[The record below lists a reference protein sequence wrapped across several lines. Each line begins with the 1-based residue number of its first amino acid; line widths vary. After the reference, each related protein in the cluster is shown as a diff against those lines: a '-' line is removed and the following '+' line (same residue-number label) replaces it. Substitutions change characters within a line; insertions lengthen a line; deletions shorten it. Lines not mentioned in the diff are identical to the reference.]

1 MIIIATISIFIF
13 SLLVWL
19 ANRFLPFK
27 ICPICA
33 GVSGTW
39 IWLII
44 GYFLGYQINLIIP
57 AILMGGSVVG
67 VAYQLEKK
75 LLTESTSW
83 HKPLL
88 WKTLFIPAG
97 FILTYSILIREW
109 LVFSVAIVF
118 LLGISFL
125 FLSSS
130 NKSDSNKETI
140 EKLKQKM
147 DKCC

>member
-1 MIIIATISIFIF
+1 MIIITVISIFTLSF
-13 SLLVWL
+13 LVWL

-67 VAYQLEKK
+67 LAYQLEKK
-75 LLTESTSW
+75 LPAESTSW
-83 HKPLL
+83 HESLL

-97 FILTYSILIREW
+97 FVLTYSILTKEW
-109 LVFSVAIVF
+109 LISSVVIVF

-130 NKSDSNKETI
+130 SKSDSNKEI
-140 EKLKQKM
+140 IKKLKQKM

>member
-1 MIIIATISIFIF
+1 M
-13 SLLVWL
+13 
-19 ANRFLPFK
+19 
-27 ICPICA
+27 
-33 GVSGTW
+33 
-39 IWLII
+39 
-44 GYFLGYQINLIIP
+44 
-57 AILMGGSVVG
+57 MGGSVVG
-67 VAYQLEKK
+67 MAYQLEKK
-75 LLTESTSW
+75 LPAESSDW
-83 HKPLL
+83 RAQLL
-88 WKTLFIPAG
+88 WKILFIPVG
-97 FILTYSILIREW
+97 FILAYSILIKGW